1 MADPHASPASAPI
14 RPRVRSTAQGMARP
28 PLAANVVTIAQEAG
42 GFTLTFYAVPADA
55 FEAPAAQEQIRAQ
68 QAQRPGGVVD
78 VTLELDPAAKV
89 FLPINTVAGL
99 LTLLSDNFRGW
110 NGSYARELRAF
121 LDAAQDRASSEEA
134 PGHGA

>member
-1 MADPHASPASAPI
+1 MADKNEARVSSPI
-14 RPRVRSTAQGMARP
+14 RPRVRSTAAGMARP
-28 PLAANVVTIAQEAG
+28 TLSANVATVAQEAG
-42 GFTLTFYAVPADA
+42 GFTLTFYAVPSDA

-89 FLPINTVAGL
+89 FLPITTVAGL

-110 NGSYARELRAF
+110 NEGYARELRSF
-121 LDAAQDRASSEEA
+121 LDAAQDRGASAGA
-134 PGHGA
+134 PEK